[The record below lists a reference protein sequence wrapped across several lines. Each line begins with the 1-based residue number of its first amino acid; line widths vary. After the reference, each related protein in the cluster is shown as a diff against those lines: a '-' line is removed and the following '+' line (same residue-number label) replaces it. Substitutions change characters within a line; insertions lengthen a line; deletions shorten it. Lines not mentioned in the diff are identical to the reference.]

1 MKEDDDKL
9 NYLIQHCKDAAK
21 DAVEN
26 CLMLPPE
33 NGYQEA
39 KEILRKNFGQKHTVV
54 RARSSTRLS
63 TDLKSAH
70 GSLSFLNWPVT

>member
-9 NYLIQHCKDAAK
+9 NYLIQYFKDVAK
-21 DAVEN
+21 DAIEN

-39 KEILRKNFGQKHTVV
+39 KEMLRKNFRQKHTVV

-63 TDLKSAH
+63 KDLKSAN